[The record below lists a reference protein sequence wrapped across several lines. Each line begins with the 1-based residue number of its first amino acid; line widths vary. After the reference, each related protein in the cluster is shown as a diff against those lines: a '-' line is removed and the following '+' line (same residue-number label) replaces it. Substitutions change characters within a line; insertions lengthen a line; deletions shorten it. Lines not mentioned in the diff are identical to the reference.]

1 MSRHRLTRICALL
14 AFVAACAPAAGG
26 QPPAPQEAVVFAA
39 GDEGYHT
46 FRIPAVIASQ
56 KGALLAFCE
65 GRKNGRGDSGDI
77 DLVLKR
83 STDGGETWG
92 PLQVVADHGA
102 DTVGNPCPVVD
113 RTTGRV
119 WLPLTRNPGNY
130 SEQKNKTATGPGS
143 REVLICHSDDDGATW
158 SEPQNITA
166 RAKKPD
172 WGWYATGP
180 GCGIQLADGR
190 LVIPCDHR
198 VAGAPDEKASH
209 SHVIFSDDHGKT
221 WQIGGTVADDKT
233 NECQVVELD
242 DGTLLLNMRS
252 HHGRNRRAVATSR
265 DRGETWSEATFDDA
279 LIEPTCQASMIRL
292 ADSNAILFANP
303 ASKKRE
309 RMTVRLSRD
318 GGKTWPAAGVL
329 YDGPAAYSSLVALPD
344 GRAGCLFEKG
354 KYESIVFARFDLG
367 WVSGRTPR

>member
-1 MSRHRLTRICALL
+1 MAHRQLSRIGALL
-14 AFVAACAPAAGG
+14 AFVACAAAAADP
-26 QPPAPQEAVVFAA
+26 PPAPQEAVVFAA

-46 FRIPAVIASQ
+46 FRIPAVIASR
-56 KGALLAFCE
+56 KGTLLAFCE
-65 GRKNGRGDSGDI
+65 GRRNGRGDSGDI

-92 PLQVVADHGA
+92 PLQVVADEGP

-130 SEQKNKTATGPGS
+130 SEQKNKTATGAGS
-143 REVLICHSDDDGATW
+143 REVLICHSDDDGETW
-158 SEPQNITA
+158 SKLENVTA
-166 RAKKPD
+166 QAKKPD

-198 VAGAPDEKASH
+198 VAGAPDAKASH
-209 SHVIFSDDHGKT
+209 SHVIYSDDHGKT

-252 HHGRNRRAVATSR
+252 HHGRNRRAVVTSR

-292 ADSNAILFANP
+292 ADPNTILFANP
-303 ASKKRE
+303 ASKKRD

-318 GGKTWPAAGVL
+318 GGKTWPTA
-329 YDGPAAYSSLVALPD
+329 
-344 GRAGCLFEKG
+344 
-354 KYESIVFARFDLG
+354 
-367 WVSGRTPR
+367 